1 MLKYSTIS
9 LSIKKSNFLEDRF
22 KLSGFSLKIYNVN
35 AGNRRYASVNL
46 RPGVIFFLLPCFFGR
61 LQSMIAG
68 YASVSSARTGS
79 KIHQIANQ
87 KRDFIEKYVNII
99 YALGS
104 AHVNFAVLFAGF
116 YSTSWFVSLT

>member
-9 LSIKKSNFLEDRF
+9 LWIKKSNFLEDRF
-22 KLSGFSLKIYNVN
+22 KLFGFSLKIYNVN

-46 RPGVIFFLLPCFFGR
+46 RSGHFLFFLLPCFFGR

-68 YASVSSARTGS
+68 YASVSSARTGP
-79 KIHQIANQ
+79 KFHQIANQ
-87 KRDFIEKYVNII
+87 KRDYIEKYVNII

-104 AHVNFAVLFAGF
+104 ASVKFDV
-116 YSTSWFVSLT
+116 